1 MSLFCKFALVQEFV
15 ELVLAHKSK
24 DRIVA
29 QIARAERLNRS
40 FGQVTVPGAQHRLR
54 FKSVDQLLFNLFFE
68 ATGITLDADYEAIGS
83 HTSLAHSSFQ
93 ALGDGGPTKIT
104 TVA

>member
-15 ELVLAHKSK
+15 ELVLAHKGK
-24 DRIVA
+24 DRIVT

-40 FGQVTVPGAQHRLR
+40 FGQVTVPGAQYHLR
-54 FKSVDQLLFNLFFE
+54 FERVDQLLFSLFFE

-83 HTSLAHSSFQ
+83 HTSFAHRSFQ
-93 ALGDGGPTKIT
+93 PLSDG
-104 TVA
+104 